1 MWEIGI
7 VIVMRKE
14 KLHGLIADIIE
25 IFGNEFSLND
35 LLLSKSLSL
44 NTKKEMNR
52 IFGGDYQSV
61 SSQDFYFE
69 NRDGMWSNIKVDY
82 IHKHTMEIMNLLQ
95 KNQTYPVG
103 AEISPG
109 NLELTETLIN
119 KLNDIFQKESEYPD
133 LYSGIETDREEVD
146 FISNNLSLKFE
157 KTAKVDYHLIKAF
170 MELYHD
176 YDEIVLERCVEEM
189 EGV

>member
-14 KLHGLIADIIE
+14 KLHGLITNIIK
-25 IFGNEFSLND
+25 IFGNEFSLKD

-61 SSQDFYFE
+61 GSHDFHFE
-69 NRDGMWSNIKVDY
+69 NRDGMWTNTHADFN
-82 IHKHTMEIMNLLQ
+82 HKYTMKILNSLQ
-95 KNQTYPVG
+95 KNRTFPVG

-119 KLNDIFQKESEYPD
+119 KLNDILQKESDYPD
-133 LYSGIETDREEVD
+133 LYSGFETDREEID
-146 FISNNLSLKFE
+146 FISKNLSLKFG
-157 KTAKVDYHLIKAF
+157 KTAIVEYHFIKTF
-170 MELYHD
+170 MELYHE
-176 YDEIVLERCVEEM
+176 YDEMILERCVEEM
-189 EGV
+189 EGD